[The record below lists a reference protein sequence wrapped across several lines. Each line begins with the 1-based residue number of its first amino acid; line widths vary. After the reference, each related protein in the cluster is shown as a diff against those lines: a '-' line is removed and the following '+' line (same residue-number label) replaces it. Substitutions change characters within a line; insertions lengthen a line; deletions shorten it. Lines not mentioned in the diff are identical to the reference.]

1 MKSYALLILFNKLCY
16 TSCIFGSMA
25 ERPDFLD
32 YFDDDLAFPGV
43 KESKIDP
50 KSSSPPPM
58 SNLDKIFDSGHEE
71 TVPDSNLDLFF
82 NPTKERKSVPSVT
95 AARTK
100 ASPVI
105 GIDLGTTY
113 SCVSVWEG
121 STPHV
126 IQNSSGNR
134 TTPSWV
140 CFPSQGS
147 GEVLVGE
154 AAQAKANKFI
164 RNTVY
169 DSKRLIGR
177 KYLDA
182 TVQEKVATWPFCIKE
197 LNGMCAIELEGRGEV
212 VTAEEISAYILVKMK
227 NTAEDYLGCP
237 VTRAVVTIPAY
248 FNDSQRQATKDACRM
263 AALDVLR
270 IINEPTAAAVAYG
283 LMKQLGEQTKRTLLI
298 FDFGGG
304 TLDVTTLLID
314 DNVFEIKSTCGDTR
328 LGGQDIDDNL
338 VAHFLPKVQA
348 EFGVDISGNG
358 KSMKKLKEAC
368 RDLKHQLSHSLTASR
383 DIESLVNGEDYEL
396 SLTRDEFNAISR
408 PLLEKCLVPVES
420 ALRDACLKAEML
432 DEVLLIGGSTRIVAV
447 QAMLENH
454 FPGVPISKRI
464 NPDEA
469 VAMGAAIQGANLS
482 LNIEE
487 KTGTHK
493 LNGLTLMDITG
504 ISLGIAVSGGKMSVI
519 VKRNTTIP
527 YSHTKMYR
535 NDVDYQLEAKIDVFE
550 GENELIEDN
559 RYLGTFI
566 LPGLPPK
573 LRGKVRIGVNFNVT
587 ADGILE
593 VTANVMVEGGESKS
607 LVIEKNKG
615 LLCESEIEDKR
626 MKIEKWEMECKVNK
640 INL

>member
-1 MKSYALLILFNKLCY
+1 
-16 TSCIFGSMA
+16 MA

-32 YFDDDLAFPGV
+32 YFDEDLAFPG
-43 KESKIDP
+43 SKSD
-50 KSSSPPPM
+50 PPPDL
-58 SNLDKIFDSGHEE
+58 SNLDKIFDSGYEE
-71 TVPDSNLDLFF
+71 SSVSDNNIDLFF
-82 NPTKERKSVPSVT
+82 KPQKEPKAPGPKSG
-95 AARTK
+95 
-100 ASPVI
+100 PVI

-121 STPHV
+121 SAPQV

-140 CFPSQGS
+140 CFPPHP

-154 AAQAKANKFI
+154 AAQSKANKFVRSTI
-164 RNTVY
+164 Y

-177 KYLDA
+177 KFVDS
-182 TVQEKVATWPFCIKE
+182 TVQEKLLTWPFSVKE
-197 LNGMCAIELEGRGEV
+197 LNGMCAVGVEGSEGLVTPEEV
-212 VTAEEISAYILVKMK
+212 SAYILVKMK

-237 VTRAVVTIPAY
+237 VSRAVVTIPAY
-248 FNDSQRQATKDACRM
+248 FNDAQRQATKDACVM
-263 AALDVLR
+263 SGLEVLR

-283 LMKQLGEQTKRTLLI
+283 LAKEIGDKAKKTLLV

-314 DNVFEIKSTCGDTR
+314 DKVFEIKSTCGDTK
-328 LGGQDIDDNL
+328 LGGQDVDESL
-338 VAHFLPKVQA
+338 VNYFLPKVQA
-348 EFGVDISGNG
+348 EFGTDIRDHP

-368 RDLKHQLSHSLTASR
+368 RDLKHQLSHSHTASR
-383 DIESLVNGEDYEL
+383 DIESLVNGEDHEVSL
-396 SLTRDEFNAISR
+396 SRDEFNSVCK
-408 PLLEKCLVPVES
+408 PLLEKCLIPVEM
-420 ALRDACLKAEML
+420 AMKDAGLSPEAI

-447 QAMLENH
+447 RTMLEDY
-454 FPGVPISKRI
+454 FKGVPISKRI

-482 LNIEE
+482 FNIEE
-487 KTGTHK
+487 KAGNHK
-493 LNGLTLMDITG
+493 LNGLTLMDVTG
-504 ISLGIAVSGGKMSVI
+504 KSLGIAVSGGKMSVI

-535 NDVDYQLEAKIDVFE
+535 NNEDYQSEAQVEVYE
-550 GENELIEDN
+550 GENELIKDN
-559 RYLGTFI
+559 RHLGTFI

-573 LRGKVRIGVNFNVT
+573 LRGKVKIGVKFTVT

-615 LLCESEIEDKR
+615 LLSADEVEAKR
-626 MKIEKWEMECKVNK
+626 LKIEKWETECKMSK